1 MEPTI
6 VTNALT
12 GVDFSVVFSQVQA
25 VITQIL
31 PIALPVL
38 GLIIG
43 IRFVPKL
50 IKMFVK

>member
-1 MEPTI
+1 MDPT
-6 VTNALT
+6 VAASALS
-12 GVDFSVVFSQVQA
+12 GVDFSVVFTQVQA

-43 IRFVPKL
+43 VRFVPKL
-50 IKMFVK
+50 IKYFVK